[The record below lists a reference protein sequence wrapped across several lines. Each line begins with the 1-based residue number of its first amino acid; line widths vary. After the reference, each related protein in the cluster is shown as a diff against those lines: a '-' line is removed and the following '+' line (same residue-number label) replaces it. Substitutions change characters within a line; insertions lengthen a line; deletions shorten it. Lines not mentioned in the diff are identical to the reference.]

1 MATQTQQQI
10 IQAVKAG
17 LDLATIE
24 ETIIDPTPIEE
35 DEKAAL
41 WLLAQALRERE
52 SITREPALVG
62 S

>member
-1 MATQTQQQI
+1 MTQEQRRI

-17 LDLATIE
+17 MDLAAIE
-24 ETIIDPTPIEE
+24 ETIIDPAPMEE

-41 WLLAQALRERE
+41 WLFAQAVRERD
-52 SITREPALVG
+52 SLTRNAALVH

>member
-1 MATQTQQQI
+1 MATQEQRRI

-17 LDLATIE
+17 MDLAAIE
-24 ETIIDPTPIEE
+24 RTIIDPSSVEE

-41 WLLAQALRERE
+41 WLLAEALRERATP
-52 SITREPALVG
+52 TREPALVG